1 MDIHKEKLMKDYST
15 KPFTFK
21 KKPVAIEAI
30 KWTGTNFD
38 TIKLFDPDVMLSGDG
53 ELIIP
58 TLEDGKFITA
68 KHVATVGDF
77 VIKGVHGEFYFCKP
91 DIFMETYEEVTN

>member
-1 MDIHKEKLMKDYST
+1 
-15 KPFTFK
+15 
-21 KKPVAIEAI
+21 
-30 KWTGTNFD
+30 
-38 TIKLFDPDVMLSGDG
+38 MLSGEG

-58 TLEDGKFITA
+58 TLEDGKFVTA

-91 DIFMETYEEVTN
+91 DIFMETYEEVTG

>member
-1 MDIHKEKLMKDYST
+1 MIKDYST

-38 TIKLFDPDVMLSGDG
+38 TIKMFDPDVMLSGEG

-58 TLEDGKFITA
+58 TLEDGKFVTA

-77 VIKGVHGEFYFCKP
+77 VIRDVHGEFYFCKP
-91 DIFMETYEEVTN
+91 DIFMETYEEVTG

>member
-1 MDIHKEKLMKDYST
+1 MPDYSQ
-15 KPFTFK
+15 KPFTFR

-30 KWTGTNFD
+30 KWTGNNFEA
-38 TIKLFDPDVMLSGDG
+38 IKAFDPDVMLSGDG

-58 TLEDGKFITA
+58 TLEDGKFVTA
-68 KHVATVGDF
+68 KHVATEGDF

-91 DIFMETYEEVTN
+91 DIFTETYEEVTN

>member
-1 MDIHKEKLMKDYST
+1 MDYST

-38 TIKLFDPDVMLSGDG
+38 TIKMTIKIS
-53 ELIIP
+53 LIQ
-58 TLEDGKFITA
+58 K
-68 KHVATVGDF
+68 KV
-77 VIKGVHGEFYFCKP
+77 
-91 DIFMETYEEVTN
+91 